1 MDRVI
6 PFVHQSVFAFCTQNT
21 IPLFFMWI
29 ILLLKLYS
37 ELIGLREGFKHKLIN
52 NAIYIYIYTGY
63 KKKNGAV

>member
-1 MDRVI
+1 
-6 PFVHQSVFAFCTQNT
+6 
-21 IPLFFMWI
+21 
-29 ILLLKLYS
+29 LLLKLYS